1 MGSGGGWGGGG
12 GLQTKMAVDIK
23 LTVFFFS
30 FFFFKSTNQESVETE
45 SRVWGVGWGVGK
57 GREGWNVFYIAAFFF
72 SLVDNIKSHRRAEGK
87 KTKNTGCT
95 RLCVCMCRTEGWGGG

>member
-1 MGSGGGWGGGG
+1 MGGG
-12 GLQTKMAVDIK
+12 GLGVGGTTNQNGRRYKTNS
-23 LTVFFFS
+23 LFFS

-95 RLCVCMCRTEGWGGG
+95 RLCVCMCRTEGWGGGG